1 MDGPMYVK
9 ALIAFVFVIGLLLL
23 FAAGLRLW
31 GQKFG
36 LIAAVNAKDGKKIQ
50 LLESTMV
57 DTRHRI
63 LRVRV
68 DDREH
73 VILVGGATPVVVE
86 SKNTQG
92 QG

>member
-36 LIAAVNAKDGKKIQ
+36 LIASVSGSDGKKIQ
-50 LLESTMV
+50 IVETAMV
-57 DTRHRI
+57 DNRHRMV
-63 LRVRV
+63 RVRV
-68 DDREH
+68 ENREH
-73 VILVGGATPVVVE
+73 LILVGGATPVVVE
-86 SKNTQG
+86 SKNIQG
-92 QG
+92 